1 MLFNSIEFLL
11 VFLPVCLFVW
21 YSVKRTSLRLFLL
34 ICFSCF
40 FYGYL
45 DYRFV
50 GLLLLSVMIDYFCGA
65 NVYKYIDTDKRRAK
79 KWMIVSVVSNLTILG
94 FFKYFNFFIDTV
106 FSILPENGILTKPT
120 LQVVL
125 PAGISFYV
133 FESMTYSIDIYRK
146 KSRAAESFLHL
157 AVFIS
162 MFPRLIAGP
171 IVKYNDI
178 EQQLRNIKSKPEY
191 SQMHMGLFMFT
202 LGLTRKLFIA
212 DYFAT
217 WASAFFDNQIPG
229 QFIVSWAGVLSYSF
243 QIYFDFSAYS
253 EMAVGLGKM
262 LGFEFPQN
270 FRSPYKAKSFSDFWT
285 RWHIS
290 LSQFLRDY
298 LYIPLGGNRNGQLV
312 MYSSLMI
319 TMLLGGLWHGASWMF
334 IIWGLL
340 HGIYLVIEK
349 MIEKKKD
356 VSTIPLYG
364 AFVFIG
370 VCIAWVFFRSTDL
383 HFAVHTIKSCLLLNG
398 IEDFNTEK
406 YTSLGMQIPEFIKNT
421 GGIKHLF
428 CIAICIVFVKTS
440 PNVFEIK
447 NHYHKKWVI
456 ALSAVL
462 LFICILNVE
471 KPSPFIYFQF

>member
-11 VFLPVCLFVW
+11 FFLPLCLLVW
-21 YSVKRTSLRLFLL
+21 YNVKKVNLRLFLL

-50 GLLLLSVMIDYFCGA
+50 GLLLLSVTIDYFCGA
-65 NVYKYIDTDKRRAK
+65 NVFKYVDTDRERAR
-79 KWMIVSVVSNLTILG
+79 KWMIISVVSNLTILG
-94 FFKYFNFFIDTV
+94 FFKYFNFFVDSI
-106 FSILPENGILTKPT
+106 FSAFPIEGFISKPT
-120 LQVVL
+120 LRVVL

-178 EQQLRNIKSKPEY
+178 EKQLRNISDKPNY
-191 SQMHMGLFMFT
+191 SQMQMGLFMFT
-202 LGLTRKLFIA
+202 LGLARKLFIA
-212 DYFAT
+212 DYFAV
-217 WASAFFDNQIPG
+217 WASAFFDNKIPS
-229 QFIVSWAGVLSYSF
+229 QFIVSWAGVLSYAF

-262 LGFEFPQN
+262 LGFDFPQN
-270 FRSPYKAKSFSDFWT
+270 FNSPYKANSFSDFWR

-298 LYIPLGGNRNGQLV
+298 LYIPLGGNRNGPLV

-334 IIWGLL
+334 VIWGSL
-340 HGIYLVIEK
+340 HGMYLIIEK
-349 MIEKKKD
+349 LLERKIALDK
-356 VSTIPLYG
+356 IPLYTYV
-364 AFVFIG
+364 VFIG
-370 VCIAWVFFRSTDL
+370 VCIAWVFFRSDDL
-383 HFAVHTIKSCLLLNG
+383 GFAFHTIKSCLMLNG
-398 IEDFNTEK
+398 IEHFSGET
-406 YTSLGMQIPEFIKNT
+406 YSSFGLQVPEFIKQT
-421 GGIKHLF
+421 GGVKHLF
-428 CIAICIVFVKTS
+428 AILLCYIFTRIA
-440 PNVFEIK
+440 PNVFQLKEYSHVK
-447 NHYHKKWVI
+447 FV
-456 ALSAVL
+456 AVLAAFL